1 MAVSVTSATPV
12 CSCKS
17 RPFITFWQN
26 KLHLTEQN
34 SLQDCS
40 FHFLKKKKRHTPQLS
55 WMSFSSSW
63 LLCPSPCKSQLLGQG
78 QEKQREAQGISAKV
92 LSLGLARPMH
102 GISGEESPPGLLHS
116 PLLAAAAWI
125 GPKA

>member
-1 MAVSVTSATPV
+1 
-12 CSCKS
+12 
-17 RPFITFWQN
+17 
-26 KLHLTEQN
+26 
-34 SLQDCS
+34 
-40 FHFLKKKKRHTPQLS
+40 
-55 WMSFSSSW
+55 MSFSSSW

-102 GISGEESPPGLLHS
+102 GISGEESPLGLLHS